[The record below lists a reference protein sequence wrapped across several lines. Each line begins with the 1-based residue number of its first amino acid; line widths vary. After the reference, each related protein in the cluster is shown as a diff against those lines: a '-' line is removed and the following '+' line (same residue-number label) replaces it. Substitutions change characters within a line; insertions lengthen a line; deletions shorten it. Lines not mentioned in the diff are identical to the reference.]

1 MSHRESWWYMRF
13 KSLKDV
19 VSKICSKTH
28 INIMDVVFFLQTRN
42 YQLNSQ
48 RKSKIENSWNISIG
62 TLEKQ
67 NSLKTKVSCHLA
79 WKTEVGTVPIGEF
92 RITEV
97 MQNGFQNMA
106 FLSDPVGSWKVH
118 TIYNPNSWAI
128 FRNLM
133 FHWYMHTFSED
144 VTSKAFLQK
153 DNQKSLCWD
162 QPPTSRDVE
171 DSIFCSKLPYLF
183 EIWWKNHH
191 HRKSPKR
198 IQPKKHTNL
207 KWDSHDQPTNSSLP
221 GSPKSCKISTLRM
234 SKKPWSG
241 WELDLEVV
249 LFKRL

>member
-1 MSHRESWWYMRF
+1 MEYIDR
-13 KSLKDV
+13 
-19 VSKICSKTH
+19 
-28 INIMDVVFFLQTRN
+28 
-42 YQLNSQ
+42 
-48 RKSKIENSWNISIG
+48 NSWETKFPS
-62 TLEKQ
+62 
-67 NSLKTKVSCHLA
+67 TKVSCHLA

-198 IQPKKHTNL
+198 IQPKKHTNR

-221 GSPKSCKISTLRM
+221 RFAEIMQNLH
-234 SKKPWSG
+234 
-241 WELDLEVV
+241 LEDVEKA
-249 LFKRL
+249 LKWLGIGPGGGFI